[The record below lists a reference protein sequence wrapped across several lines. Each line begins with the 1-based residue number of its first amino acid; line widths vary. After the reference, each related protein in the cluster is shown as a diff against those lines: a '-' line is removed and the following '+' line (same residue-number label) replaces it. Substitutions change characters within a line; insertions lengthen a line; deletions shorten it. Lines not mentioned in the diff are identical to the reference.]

1 MKLSCIIVDDEPL
14 ALNLIKE
21 YVAQVEYLKFEAGF
35 SNPLKALAYLKS
47 HEVDL
52 LFLDIQMSKLTGLQM
67 LQVMKNKP
75 SNFNTAYEKYALK
88 GYELEVLDYLLKPI
102 SFERFILAVDKAYEK
117 KANQG
122 EKTAKE
128 QAIISNPKRRI
139 SLCQN
144 R

>member
-75 SNFNTAYEKYALK
+75 IVILTTAYEKYALK
-88 GYELEVLDYLLKPI
+88 GYELEVLDY
-102 SFERFILAVDKAYEK
+102 FAEAHFI
-117 KANQG
+117 
-122 EKTAKE
+122 
-128 QAIISNPKRRI
+128 
-139 SLCQN
+139 
-144 R
+144 